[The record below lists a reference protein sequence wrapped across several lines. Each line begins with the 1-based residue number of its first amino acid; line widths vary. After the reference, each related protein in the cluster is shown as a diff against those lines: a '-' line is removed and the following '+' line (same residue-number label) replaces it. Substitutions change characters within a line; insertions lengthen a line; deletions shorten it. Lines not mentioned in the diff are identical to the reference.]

1 MLNAMRK
8 TLIPLTLL
16 LAFRLGAADLVSL
29 PDDPCFAPFKPV
41 AGPQPSGLLLQP
53 GDRLAICGDSITE
66 QKRYSRIMETYL
78 TVCTPELNLAI
89 RQFGWSGERAPG
101 FLARMTN
108 DVLRFRPT
116 IATTC
121 YGMNDHLYRPYT
133 GEIGRVYRENSLA
146 IIRAFKT
153 HGVRVVQG
161 AAGAVGKVPG
171 WSRAQGAT
179 VTDLNLGLCALRNI
193 DVELARQEQVG
204 FADVFVPLLVGA
216 QVGRQ
221 RWGADYQLC
230 GQDGVHPGWAGH
242 LVMAYAFL
250 KALGLDGDLGTLT
263 VDLASGRAEGTRGHR
278 VVRAREGVVEIES
291 TRYPFCATGPEDR
304 DSSLRSGMALV
315 PFNQELNRLV
325 LRVRNPKAARYRVT
339 WGETN
344 RVYAAKE
351 LAKGINLAADFA
363 VNPFSEAFRKVDEA
377 VAAKQAYETR
387 QIKTLFHGP
396 EMRTDA
402 NATVALTEA
411 TRAPLVAAIHRAFVP
426 VRHTLRIEP
435 VVKLLNSPTL
445 KQHKT
450 YAASASRG

>member
-1 MLNAMRK
+1 
-8 TLIPLTLL
+8 
-16 LAFRLGAADLVSL
+16 
-29 PDDPCFAPFKPV
+29 
-41 AGPQPSGLLLQP
+41 
-53 GDRLAICGDSITE
+53 
-66 QKRYSRIMETYL
+66 
-78 TVCTPELNLAI
+78 
-89 RQFGWSGERAPG
+89 
-101 FLARMTN
+101 
-108 DVLRFRPT
+108 
-116 IATTC
+116 
-121 YGMNDHLYRPYT
+121 
-133 GEIGRVYRENSLA
+133 VYRENSLA

-171 WSRAQGAT
+171 WSRAQSAT
-179 VTDLNLGLCALRNI
+179 MTDLNLGLCALRNI

-204 FADVFVPLLVGA
+204 FADVFVPLLVGT

-221 RWGADYQLC
+221 RWGADYHLC

-339 WGETN
+339 WGETG
-344 RVYAAKE
+344 RVYAAKD

-363 VNPFSEAFRKVDEA
+363 VNPFSEAFRRVDEA

-402 NATVALTEA
+402 NATVALTEE

-435 VVKLLNSPTL
+435 VE
-445 KQHKT
+445 
-450 YAASASRG
+450 